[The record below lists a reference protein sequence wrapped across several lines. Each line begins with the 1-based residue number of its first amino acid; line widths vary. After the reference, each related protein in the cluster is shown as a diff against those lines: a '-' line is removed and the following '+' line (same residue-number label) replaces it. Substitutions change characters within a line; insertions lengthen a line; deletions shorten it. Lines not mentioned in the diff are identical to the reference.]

1 MSTKP
6 DLFQFLGQ
14 LQASYPLAY
23 DDLSDEAKKSFSP
36 VVIQRWM
43 TGACS
48 KEQVL
53 MYANIANRFV
63 FSLGKHPEILFKL
76 FAACSLDDDQR
87 FKWLKGPSKKGKSK
101 KLCVQLL
108 ASELQCSSREAEE
121 YLSLLSESDILDMA
135 KSAGLQDDEIKKIKE
150 ELK

>member
-1 MSTKP
+1 MSKP

-23 DDLSDEAKKSFSP
+23 DDLSDEDKKAFAP
-36 VVIQRWM
+36 LVVQRWM

-48 KEQVL
+48 DTQL
-53 MYANIANRFV
+53 RMFANISNRFV
-63 FSLGKHPEILFKL
+63 FSLGKHPELLFKL
-76 FAACSLDDDQR
+76 FAACSLDESQR
-87 FKWLKGPSKKGKSK
+87 FKWVKGPQKKGKNRK
-101 KLCVQLL
+101 TCVQLL
-108 ASELQCSSREAEE
+108 ASELQCSCREADE
-121 YLSLLSESDILDMA
+121 YISLLTESDILDMA